1 MNRRATAS
9 TPKEDPIRSIRAP
22 WRLVVVMTLVATLSG
37 ILLAGVSS
45 WFLAAV
51 ALAGLG
57 PAALTFNIHVPSAF
71 VRLFALSRTAF
82 KYGERVVGHRA
93 ALLDQ
98 AVRRAKLLTAMAAA
112 PSTRAASW
120 QLAREDR
127 LCAYMDDVEDVDYAR
142 LRTGVPTLVLSAT
155 AALLAAAT
163 AWFEPLALVW
173 VVSWAVAVIVA
184 VRLVIRRAGIPWRKA
199 REGRCAAARSLGTS
213 LSAVVPLKGEGFLA
227 EAFRPAFA
235 EFVGASAS
243 SMRLRKTYA
252 ALDALA
258 GIAGPCAA
266 IGVFVVAW
274 SAGARGADLLV
285 PALLAFTWLA
295 LGETAQNLS
304 RVTQGR
310 IRETAAREALDGW
323 RTQPDKAPP
332 DVIHAAG
339 MSRLALRALP
349 RQTVD
354 GRFLGVAIS
363 ATLTAGHPT
372 ALVGVSGSG
381 KTTLLKEIAGWL
393 GTDHAECFSLD
404 ETSACAITRRRVL
417 THLCLHDAAVLSDT
431 IRENLFA
438 PGNRECWEALAI
450 VELDEWA
457 RKVGG
462 LDAWISQDQLSL
474 GEAQR
479 INLARALL
487 CASPIIL
494 LDEPTE
500 HLDCLQ
506 GRRILKRLLARL
518 ADRIV
523 VYATHNDVAARSAA
537 QLIRL

>member
-1 MNRRATAS
+1 MNRRAIAS
-9 TPKEDPIRSIRAP
+9 SPKEDSIRSIRAP
-22 WRLVVVMTLVATLSG
+22 WRLVVVMALVATLSG

-98 AVRRAKLLTAMAAA
+98 AARRAKLLTAMAAA
-112 PSTRAASW
+112 PSTRATSW

-142 LRTGVPTLVLSAT
+142 LRTGVPTFVLSAT

-163 AWFEPLALVW
+163 AWFEPLALAW
-173 VVSWAVAVIVA
+173 VLPWALAVIIA
-184 VRLVIRRAGIPWRKA
+184 ARMVIRRADIPWRKA
-199 REGRCAAARSLGTS
+199 RECRCAAARSLGTS
-213 LSAVVPLKGEGFLA
+213 LSAVVPLKGEGFLV
-227 EAFRPAFA
+227 EALRPAFA
-235 EFVGASAS
+235 EFVEASAS

-274 SAGARGADLLV
+274 SSGARGADLLV
-285 PALLAFTWLA
+285 PAFLAFAWLA

-304 RVTQGR
+304 RVTQGK
-310 IRETAAREALDGW
+310 IRETAAREALDAW
-323 RTQPDKAPP
+323 RTRPDKAPP
-332 DVIHAAG
+332 EVTHAAG
-339 MSRLALRALP
+339 MSTLALRGLP

-354 GRFLGVAIS
+354 GRCLGEAIS
-363 ATLTAGHPT
+363 TTLTAGHPT

-404 ETSACAITRRRVL
+404 ETNACAITRRVA
-417 THLCLHDAAVLSDT
+417 DASVPA
-431 IRENLFA
+431 
-438 PGNRECWEALAI
+438 
-450 VELDEWA
+450 
-457 RKVGG
+457 
-462 LDAWISQDQLSL
+462 
-474 GEAQR
+474 
-479 INLARALL
+479 
-487 CASPIIL
+487 
-494 LDEPTE
+494 
-500 HLDCLQ
+500 
-506 GRRILKRLLARL
+506 
-518 ADRIV
+518 
-523 VYATHNDVAARSAA
+523 
-537 QLIRL
+537 

>member
-1 MNRRATAS
+1 MNRRAIVS
-9 TPKEDPIRSIRAP
+9 SPKEDSIRSIRAP
-22 WRLVVVMTLVATLSG
+22 WRLVVVMALVATLSG

-98 AVRRAKLLTAMAAA
+98 AARRAKLLTAMAAA
-112 PSTRAASW
+112 PSTRATSW

-163 AWFEPLALVW
+163 AWFEPLALAW
-173 VVSWAVAVIVA
+173 VLAWALAVIIA
-184 VRLVIRRAGIPWRKA
+184 ARMVIRRAGIPWRKA
-199 REGRCAAARSLGTS
+199 RECRCAAARSLGTS

-227 EAFRPAFA
+227 EALRPAFA
-235 EFVGASAS
+235 EFVEASAS

-274 SAGARGADLLV
+274 SAGARGAELLV
-285 PALLAFTWLA
+285 PALLAFAWLA

-304 RVTQGR
+304 RVAQGK
-310 IRETAAREALDGW
+310 IRETAAREALDAW
-323 RTQPDKAPP
+323 RTRPDKAPP
-332 DVIHAAG
+332 EVTHAAG
-339 MSRLALRALP
+339 MSTLALRGLP

-354 GRFLGVAIS
+354 GRCLGEAIS
-363 ATLTAGHPT
+363 TTLTAGHPT

-404 ETSACAITRRRVL
+404 ETSACAITRRVV

-457 RKVGG
+457 RKIGG

-487 CASPIIL
+487 CSSPIVL

-518 ADRIV
+518 ADRII
-523 VYATHNDVAARSAA
+523 VYATHDEVAAQSAA
-537 QLIRL
+537 RLIRL